1 MSTLR
6 RAGAKRPGVKELRE
20 KLGHTLSLAQSIGTL
35 NALNLVARRS
45 LGMAKPIT
53 VSCGVHRLA
62 VRPLDSDPFVL
73 AQIFTERE
81 YDAHP
86 FWMER
91 LNAVAAQM
99 RQAGRVPLIIDAGAN
114 VGYSALYL
122 AEKFPEAVILAVEPD
137 RNCVDLIERNCAG
150 NPRIRPVHAAVWSH
164 ENGVDLTTREEG
176 SWANRVT
183 DDGATASLTLETL
196 ITEIPD
202 AAPLIVKL
210 DIEGAESEVCRA
222 SPGAVSSFVCIMIE
236 PHDWM
241 LPGSGGLAPLYE
253 AVAGKKMDTLIRDE
267 TLMLFDCA
275 VLERIGTAT
284 VGR

>member
-1 MSTLR
+1 MS
-6 RAGAKRPGVKELRE
+6 KVRE
-20 KLGHTLSLAQSIGTL
+20 KIGHTLALAESVGFTS
-35 NALNLVARRS
+35 ALNLVARRA
-45 LGMAKPIT
+45 LGMAKPVPVT
-53 VSCGVHRLA
+53 CGAHRLM
-62 VRPLDSDPFVL
+62 VRPCDSDPFVL

-91 LNAVAAQM
+91 LNVIAAGI
-99 RQAGRVPLIIDAGAN
+99 RAAGQIPLIIDAGAN

-122 AEKFPEAVILAVEPD
+122 AEHFPDAVILAVEPD
-137 RNCVDLIERNCAG
+137 PDCVALIERNCAQ
-150 NPRIRPVHAAVWSH
+150 NSRIKMVHAAVWSH

-176 SWANRVT
+176 SWANRVS
-183 DDGATASLTLETL
+183 DGGVTPSVTLETL
-196 ITEIPD
+196 IAEIPD
-202 AAPLIVKL
+202 AAPFIVKL

-222 SPGAVSSFVCIMIE
+222 SPGAVSSFACIMIE

-241 LPGSGGLAPLYE
+241 LPGSGGLSALYD

-275 VLERIGTAT
+275 VSQRFGSADAS
-284 VGR
+284 R

>member
-1 MSTLR
+1 MSR
-6 RAGAKRPGVKELRE
+6 LRE
-20 KLGHTLSLAQSIGTL
+20 RVGHTLLLAQSIGVAS
-35 NALNLVARRS
+35 ALNLVARRV
-45 LGMAKPIT
+45 LGLSKP
-53 VSCGVHRLA
+53 LA
-62 VRPLDSDPFVL
+62 VRCGAHRLMVRPCDSDPFVL

-91 LNAVAAQM
+91 LNAVAAGIRRSGQ
-99 RQAGRVPLIIDAGAN
+99 VPLIIDAGAN

-122 AEKFPEAVILAVEPD
+122 AENFPDAVILAVEPD
-137 RNCVDLIERNCAG
+137 RACVDLIERNCGA

-164 ENGVDLTTREEG
+164 ENGVDLTTRDEG

-183 DDGATASLTLETL
+183 GTGTTPSLTVESL
-196 ITEIPD
+196 IAQIPN

-222 SPGAVSSFVCIMIE
+222 SPQTVSSFPCIMIE

-241 LPGSGGLAPLYE
+241 LPGSGGLSSLYE

-275 VLERIGTAT
+275 VLEQFSVLKVAR
-284 VGR
+284 

>member
-1 MSTLR
+1 MT
-6 RAGAKRPGVKELRE
+6 KFRE

-35 NALNLVARRS
+35 SALNLVARRS
-45 LGMAKPIT
+45 LGMAKPVAVT
-53 VSCGVHRLA
+53 CGAHRLT

-91 LNAVAAQM
+91 LNAVAAQL
-99 RQAGRVPLIIDAGAN
+99 RQAGQVPLIIDAGAN

-122 AEKFPEAVILAVEPD
+122 AEHFPDAVILAVEPD
-137 RNCVDLIERNCAG
+137 RHCVDLIERNCAG

-164 ENGVDLTTREEG
+164 ENGVDLTTRDEG

-183 DDGATASLTLETL
+183 DIGTTPSVTLETL
-196 ITEIPD
+196 IAEVPN
-202 AAPLIVKL
+202 AAPFIVKL
-210 DIEGAESEVCRA
+210 DIEGAESEVCQA
-222 SPGAVSSFVCIMIE
+222 SPGAVASFACIMIE

-275 VLERIGTAT
+275 VLEQFSAVTITH
-284 VGR
+284 